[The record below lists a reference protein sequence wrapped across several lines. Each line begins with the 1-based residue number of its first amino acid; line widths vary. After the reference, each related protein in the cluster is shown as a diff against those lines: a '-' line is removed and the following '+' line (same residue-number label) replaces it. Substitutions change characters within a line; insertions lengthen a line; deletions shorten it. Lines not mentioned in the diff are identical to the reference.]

1 MDAIRNAMAES
12 LREIPDMNN
21 VSPYL
26 TVQPIPPMLEI
37 YPDKFFF
44 DKGFSTDELR
54 FKVRAIIGSVL
65 NIEGQQYLDSLL
77 DSSGEMSVKAALEA
91 DRQLGGLVDDLRVEE
106 VSGYRLYPYDA
117 GPGQQP
123 MRLLGCE
130 WEVCIL
136 STR

>member
-1 MDAIRNAMAES
+1 MADMDAIRNAMADS

-26 TVQPIPPMLEI
+26 TIQPIPPTLEI
-37 YPDKFFF
+37 YPDKFYF
-44 DKGFSTDELR
+44 DRGIQTDELR

-91 DRQLGGLVDDLRVEE
+91 NRTLDGLVDDLRVEE
-106 VSGYRLYPYDA
+106 VSGYKLYPYDV

-123 MRLLGCE
+123 MK
-130 WEVCIL
+130 
-136 STR
+136 